1 MVGRISSTL
10 EDGAPMHTEHADP
23 APIRIAA
30 QLAPRLN
37 LAAVQNAVPAL
48 RELVI
53 ENRGAQPL
61 HDLQLQ
67 LTATPAFLAPRTLS
81 ITTIAAGG
89 RFALTELDLALD
101 AARFGR
107 LSETEPAELVLS
119 LSDAAG
125 GVLAEARLST
135 ELLPRM
141 HWAGIGSWPELVAAH
156 ALPNDPVVARILKS
170 AAATLEANGR
180 SGALDGY
187 AGGAVRAFEL
197 ASAIWTAVVGLRLSY
212 ALPPASFEQS
222 GQKVRSPEQLA
233 AEGLATC
240 LDTALLFAAALEQAG
255 LHALVVFTRGHAC
268 TGLWLQPETFASAV
282 IEDVSALRK
291 RLQLDQLRVFET
303 TLVTHRPAAGFR
315 AACEQAA
322 AQLAVDAD
330 FLLAVDLARA
340 RQQRIRPLATETT
353 LPLDAI
359 DAAAGTDPAFEAA
372 PTLDPLAADAEL
384 PPETAGDRLQ
394 RWQRRLLDLSLRNAL
409 LNFRPGKKALLLEA
423 PDPGQLEDR
432 LARGERFKLLPELF
446 PVDPKDPRSAT
457 LLAAREGVDLRREAA
472 LQALARRE
480 LHLRVPEAELEPRL
494 VQLFRDARGA
504 MQEGGANTLFLA
516 FGFLLWKRADKDAKP
531 TRAPLVLLP
540 VSLERRSVRGG
551 FTLTAHEDEARF
563 NPTLIEMLRQ
573 DFELSLG
580 VDGQVLPRDEA
591 GLDIAAVW
599 RQVAHAVRELPGW
612 EVQTEVGLALF
623 SFAKHLMWKD
633 LVDRTA
639 ALRENPVVQHLLDTP
654 REPYVGRGEGTD
666 FPEPRRLDREFPPTR
681 TWCPLPADASQLAAV
696 MAAAQG
702 RDFVL
707 IGPPGTGKSQT
718 ITNLIAQ
725 TLAEGKTVLFVA
737 EKIAALEV
745 VYRRLQAIG
754 IGEFCLELHSSKA
767 RKAEVLAQLKTAQGL
782 RSADPAIEAHWRAE
796 AERLGRQREALSDYV
811 ERLHA
816 RHANGLSVYG
826 AIGLV
831 LADAALPELPLQF
844 DDGVLAL
851 AADGLDRLSGRLA
864 QAAVLATAAGV
875 ARDEGPLAAIGA
887 RNWTPS
893 WQQTLLAAVA
903 AAESALTTLAE
914 TATRWQTQSGVP
926 VGPLA
931 APERAAWM
939 ELLAALPALAGVS
952 AGFLL
957 TRSAE
962 ATLASLTEGAALL
975 ARHGALNTELAGLA
989 PEVLL
994 AAVQEA
1000 ASALAAHVA
1009 ARSALPAPWP
1019 EVQRAAL
1026 ERAATLL
1033 QRRAAARASLSV
1045 RYGAG
1050 VAALP
1055 VAQLQRRWITAA
1067 QAWAPLRWWQRR
1079 GIRLQLEAVI
1089 EGAGEPAIEADL
1101 ARLVELRDLDAE
1113 LAGLPALPLPAGL
1126 WRGADTPA
1134 ESLAPILA
1142 EQRALAA
1149 AVAGQPVEVAALA
1162 GLPAAAQTAVAALTQ
1177 ASQRLAAVAP
1187 QLTPLAAVWR
1197 GAETEVG
1204 RWRDLAEWLSERV
1217 RLATRGAPSAT
1228 ADAVR
1233 AGRYGPALAADA
1245 TTLGTRAELEARIAA
1260 LAELG
1265 VASGGLWR
1273 GLDTAADTLAG
1284 VLSAA
1289 PALRRAAVQ
1298 LLSQSSDREALGRA
1312 LLALYAGGLPAP
1324 IPTAAADFRAA
1335 LATVEAALPPLF
1347 AAGELATEVAAD
1359 WQAQPVAALA
1369 DRLRGLRA
1377 RSSRLRPWCGW
1388 LAARAEA
1395 AGAGLGALVGA
1406 VSTGQ
1411 LPADQ
1416 LVPAFRVNH
1425 ARQWLSAQVAVEPL
1439 LRSFLPMTHEHGI
1452 SEFRRIDA
1460 RFQQLTR
1467 EWLRARLM
1475 ARIPAEAATKGDA
1488 GWATLNREF
1497 AKKRMHLPLRELVNR
1512 AGPSLLQLT
1521 PCLLM
1526 SPLSVAQYLAPG
1538 TPAFDLVIFDEAS
1551 QIPVWDAIGA
1561 IARGRRVVMVGDPK
1575 QLPPTSFFDRA
1586 SHEPEDLDIEEELE
1600 SILDE
1605 CRGAR
1610 LPQRELSWHYRSRHE
1625 SLIAFSNH
1633 RYYGGGLIT
1642 FPSPVTDDRAVSF
1655 HAVEGVYA
1663 KGGARTN
1670 LIEARALV
1678 ADLVATL
1685 RAQTDSD
1692 SPLSIGVVSFNA
1704 EQQGLIEDLLDQER
1718 RQDPALERW
1727 FDEGQP
1733 EPVFVKNLES
1743 VQGDERDLIYFSI
1756 TYGPDLQGRV
1766 AMQFGPLNREGG
1778 ERRLNVAITRARVAM
1793 KVYSSLKPEQMELS
1807 RTQAKGVADLK
1818 HFLDYAMRGAVA
1830 LPGAACGRIG
1840 EHESPFEAAVAAAL
1854 QARGWQL
1861 HPQVGVSS
1869 FRIDLGVVHPDAPGR
1884 YLCGLEC
1891 DGATYHRSATA
1902 RDRDLLREQ
1911 VLKGLGWTLVRIWS
1925 TDWWQDREGALA
1937 RTLARLD
1944 ALLAEDRAAAPSAA
1958 SGA

>member
-1 MVGRISSTL
+1 MPPDT
-10 EDGAPMHTEHADP
+10 
-23 APIRIAA
+23 APIRISA

-37 LAAVQNAVPAL
+37 LAAVQNAIPAL

-53 ENRGAQPL
+53 ENRGERRLA
-61 HDLQLQ
+61 DLRLQ
-67 LTATPAFLAPRTLS
+67 LTATPAFLAPLTLP
-81 ITTIAAGG
+81 IAAIAAGE
-89 RFALTELDLALD
+89 RFQLPELDLALD
-101 AARFGR
+101 AVLFGR
-107 LSETEPAELVLS
+107 LTESEPAELTLA
-119 LSDAAG
+119 LLDAAG
-125 GVLAEARLST
+125 APLAEVRLGT
-135 ELLPRM
+135 DLLPRT
-141 HWAGIGSWPELVAAH
+141 HWAGIRSWPELVAAH
-156 ALPNDPVVARILKS
+156 VLPNDPAVARILKS

-180 SGALDGY
+180 SGALNGY

-197 ASAIWTAVVGLRLSY
+197 ASAIWTAVAGLGLSY
-212 ALPPASFEQS
+212 ALPPASFELT
-222 GQKVRSPEQLA
+222 GQRVRSPEQLV

-240 LDTALLFAAALEQAG
+240 LDTTLLFAAALEQAG
-255 LHALVVFTRGHAC
+255 LHALIVYTRGHAFV
-268 TGLWLQPETFASAV
+268 GVWLQPETFASAV

-303 TLVTHRPAAGFR
+303 TLVTARPAAGFR
-315 AACEQAA
+315 AACEHAA
-322 AQLAVDAD
+322 AQLAIDAD

-340 RQQRIRPLATETT
+340 RQQRIRPLATETV
-353 LPLDAI
+353 LSV
-359 DAAAGTDPAFEAA
+359 DAADAGPGAAPAFEPA
-372 PTLDPLAADAEL
+372 PTLDPLAADAPL

-480 LHLRVPEAELEPRL
+480 LHLRVAEAELEPRL

-612 EVQTEVGLALF
+612 EVQAEVGLALF

-654 REPYVGRGEGTD
+654 REPYVGSGEGTG

-782 RSADPAIEAHWRAE
+782 KQPDAAVDARWQAE
-796 AERLGRQREALSDYV
+796 ADRLGRQREALSAYV
-811 ERLHA
+811 ERLHD
-816 RHANGLSVYG
+816 RHANGLSVFG

-831 LADAALPELPLQF
+831 LTEAALPELALQF
-844 DDGVLAL
+844 DGGVLAL
-851 AADGLDRLSGRLA
+851 DADGLDQLSERLA
-864 QAAVLATAAGV
+864 QAAVLAAAAGV
-875 ARDEGPLAAIGA
+875 AQDEGPLAAIGA

-903 AAESALTTLAE
+903 AAESALTTLTEAS
-914 TATRWQTQSGVP
+914 ARWQASSGVL

-957 TRSAE
+957 TRTAE
-962 ATLASLTEGAALL
+962 ATLAALTEGAALL
-975 ARHGALNTELAGLA
+975 ARHRALSTELAALA
-989 PEVLL
+989 PEALR

-1000 ASALAAHVA
+1000 LAALEAHAA

-1019 EVQRAAL
+1019 DVQRAAL
-1026 ERAATLL
+1026 ERAVVLL
-1033 QRRAAARASLSV
+1033 QRRAAARSGLSV

-1050 VAALP
+1050 LSALP
-1055 VAQLQRRWITAA
+1055 VAQLQRRWITAG

-1101 ARLVELRDLDAE
+1101 ARLVELRDLEAE
-1113 LAGLPALPLPAGL
+1113 IASLPALPLPAGL

-1162 GLPAAAQTAVAALTQ
+1162 GLPVAAQTAVVALTE
-1177 ASQRLAAVAP
+1177 ASRRLVAVAP
-1187 QLTPLAAVWR
+1187 QLTPVAAVWR

-1204 RWRDLAEWLSERV
+1204 RWRELAEWLAERV
-1217 RLATRGAPSAT
+1217 RLAVRGAPSA
-1228 ADAVR
+1228 AAEAVR
-1233 AGRYGPALAADA
+1233 AGRHGPQLAADA
-1245 TTLGTRAELEARIAA
+1245 ATLIARAELEARIDA

-1265 VASGGLWR
+1265 AASGGLWR
-1273 GLDTAADTLAG
+1273 GLDSDAERLAG
-1284 VLSAA
+1284 VLAAA
-1289 PALRRAAVQ
+1289 PVLRRAAVQ
-1298 LLSQSSDREALGRA
+1298 LLSQSGDREGLGRA
-1312 LLALYAGGLPAP
+1312 LLTLLAGGQPAP
-1324 IPTAAADFRAA
+1324 IPTAAADFGRALEA
-1335 LATVEAALPPLF
+1335 LEAALPPLF
-1347 AAGELATEVAAD
+1347 AAGEVATDVAAD
-1359 WQAQPVAALA
+1359 WRAQPLAELAA
-1369 DRLRGLRA
+1369 RLRGLRE

-1395 AGAGLGALVGA
+1395 EAAGLGALGA
-1406 VSTGQ
+1406 AVATGQ

-1425 ARQWLSAQVAVEPL
+1425 ARLWLTAQVAAEPL
-1439 LRSFLPMTHEHGI
+1439 LKDFLPMTHEHGI
-1452 SEFRRIDA
+1452 TEFRRIDG

-1475 ARIPAEAATKGDA
+1475 ARIPAEAATRGDA

-1561 IARGRRVVMVGDPK
+1561 IARGRQVVMVGDPK

-1605 CRGAR
+1605 CLGAR

-1685 RAQTDSD
+1685 RAQTDAAE
-1692 SPLSIGVVSFNA
+1692 PLSIGVVSFNA

-1718 RQDPALERW
+1718 RLDPALERW
-1727 FDEGQP
+1727 FDESQP
-1733 EPVFVKNLES
+1733 ESVFVKNLES

-1756 TYGPDLQGRV
+1756 TYGPDAQGRV

-1778 ERRLNVAITRARVAM
+1778 HRRLNVAITRARVAM

-1830 LPGAACGRIG
+1830 LPGAGCGRIG
-1840 EHESPFEAAVAAAL
+1840 EHESPFEAAVATAL
-1854 QARGWQL
+1854 EARGWQL

-1925 TDWWQDREGALA
+1925 TDWWQDRDGALA
-1937 RTLARLD
+1937 RTVARLD
-1944 ALLAEDRAAAPSAA
+1944 ALLAEDRARQPAVLL
-1958 SGA
+1958 GD